1 METHLYNLNIERSV
15 LSSILFDPAIY
26 EEVAAQLKPSDF
38 YHPFHQNLFA
48 AMEELVREDQPI
60 DEEFLKEKLELKN
73 QFDEAAFIEV
83 LAANP
88 LSANISAYVKEI
100 KEKAIKRELV
110 HLTTEIKK
118 ITVEQDLPV
127 EDVLDEVHSKLY
139 KITTETSAQDFKDS
153 TEVMKST
160 LEHLLKMKKRGNS
173 ILIGLDTGFH
183 ELNLKTAGF
192 SPGDLIIIAARPSMG
207 KCLGKGTKVLMYDG
221 TLKNVEDVKVGDL
234 LMGDDS
240 TPRRVLSVTSGKERM
255 YWIRQNKG
263 IDYRV
268 NESHI
273 LSLKRSR
280 NEGSHQHGDVLNIS
294 VKEYLQKSDKF
305 KSNYKGYKV
314 AVEFEDKSVEIEP
327 YFLGLW
333 LGDGRRDDV
342 RITTDDHE
350 VVEYLQEYAKSLGL
364 KVNIYEHAD
373 KTPVYAITG
382 EKGEGNSLQKRL
394 RALNLLGNKHIPHKY
409 LANSTKKRLDLLA
422 GLIDSDGYYDE
433 SNGGYEITQKDYN
446 LAKQIKFLCD
456 TLGFRTSLIEKDVQY
471 NGEKRKFY
479 RVRFFGDVDKIP
491 VKVARKKAKKW
502 SRSRSWNQTGIKVE
516 YDGVDEYYGFEIDG
530 NRLFLLEDCTVTH
543 NTAFSLNIAQ
553 SVLDQNKGVVI
564 FSLEMPAEQLMLRM
578 LSAKA
583 AIPLQR
589 LRVGNLND
597 IEWAEISRLSDY
609 YDKRK
614 LFIDDEGSLNVHQL
628 RAKLRKLKSQHPE
641 IELAIIDYLQLMSGS
656 SNKDRHLEIS
666 EISRSLKMLARELEI
681 PIIALS
687 QLNRSLESRTDKRP
701 MLSDLR
707 ESGAIEQDADVIL
720 FVYRDDVYKLKEA
733 KEKAKEA
740 AQKGEKVDI
749 DIKEKSVEEAEI
761 IIGKQRNGPTGVVK
775 LYFHKDYVKF
785 AEEAAETVREYEMKE
800 SNIEIPPI

>member
-1 METHLYNLNIERSV
+1 MEAHLYNLNIERAV
-15 LSSILFDPAIY
+15 LSSILFDPAIF
-26 EEVAAQLKPSDF
+26 EDVAATLKPSDF
-38 YHPFHQNLFA
+38 YHPFHQNVFTV
-48 AMEELVREDQPI
+48 MEELWREDQPI
-60 DEEFLKEKLELKN
+60 DEEFIKEKLELKN
-73 QFDEAAFIEV
+73 QFDENAFLDI

-88 LSANISAYVKEI
+88 LSNTASYVKEI
-100 KEKAIKRELV
+100 KEKALKRELV

-127 EDVLDEVHSKLY
+127 ADVIDEVQSKLY
-139 KITTETSAQDFKDS
+139 QITTQTSSQDFKDS
-153 TEVMKST
+153 VEVMKET
-160 LEHLLKMKKRGNS
+160 LSHLLKMKEKGNS

-192 SPGDLIIIAARPSMG
+192 NAGDLIIIAARPSMG

-221 TLKNVEDVKVGDL
+221 TLKNVEDVQVGDL

-240 TPRRVLSVTSGKERM
+240 TPRRVLSLARGKEKM

-268 NESHI
+268 NASHI

-280 NEGSHQHGDVLNIS
+280 NENGHKHGEVLNIS
-294 VKEYLQKSDKF
+294 VEEFLQKSKKF
-305 KSNYKGYKV
+305 QSNYEGYKV
-314 AVEFEDKSVEIEP
+314 AVEFEDKPVEIEP
-327 YFLGLW
+327 CFLGLW
-333 LGDGRRDDV
+333 LGDGRSDDV
-342 RITTDDHE
+342 RITTDDEE
-350 VVEYLQEYAKSLGL
+350 VVCYLAEYAKRLGL
-364 KVNIYEHAD
+364 KLHKYEGEN
-373 KTPVYAITG
+373 KTPIYAITG
-382 EKGEGNSLQKRL
+382 KKGEGNSLQKRL
-394 RALNLLGNKHIPHKY
+394 RDLNLLGNKHIPHKY
-409 LANSTKKRLDLLA
+409 LANSTQKRLELLA
-422 GLIDSDGYYDE
+422 GIIDSDGYYDE
-433 SNGGYEITQKDYN
+433 SNGGYEIVQKSEI

-456 TLGFRTSLIEKDVQY
+456 TLGFRTSLIEKEVEY
-471 NGEKRKFY
+471 KEEKRKFY

-502 SRSRSWNQTGIKVE
+502 SCQRSWNQTGIKIE
-516 YDGVDEYYGFEIDG
+516 EDGVDEYYGFEIDG

-553 SVLDQNKGVVI
+553 SVLDHNKGVVI

-578 LSAKA
+578 ISAKA
-583 AIPLQR
+583 SIPLQR

-597 IEWAEISRLSDY
+597 IEWNAISKLSSY
-609 YDKRK
+609 YEKKK
-614 LFIDDEGSLNVHQL
+614 LFIDDEGSINVHQL

-656 SNKDRHLEIS
+656 GTKDRHLEIS
-666 EISRSLKMLARELEI
+666 EISRSLKLLARELQI

-687 QLNRSLESRTDKRP
+687 QLNRSLESRIDKRP

-733 KEKAKEA
+733 KQKAKEA
-740 AQKGEKVDI
+740 AAKGEKVDVPPI
-749 DIKEKSVEEAEI
+749 EEKKVEEAEI

-775 LYFHKDYVKF
+775 LWFHKEYVKF
-785 AEEAAETVREYEMKE
+785 AEEAAEVVREYEAKE
-800 SNIEIPPI
+800 SNIEIPQI

>member
-1 METHLYNLNIERSV
+1 MEAHLYNLNIERAV
-15 LSSILFDPAIY
+15 LSSIIFDPSLY
-26 EEVAAQLKPSDF
+26 EDVAAILKPEDF
-38 YHPFHQNLFA
+38 YHPFHKNIFA
-48 AMEELVREDQPI
+48 AMEELFREDEPI
-60 DEEFLKEKLELKN
+60 DEEFLKEKLILKKEFN
-73 QFDEAAFIEV
+73 ENEFLEI

-88 LSANISAYVKEI
+88 LSNTAAYVKEI

-118 ITVEQDLPV
+118 LTIEQDLPAT
-127 EDVLDEVHSKLY
+127 DAIDEIQSKLY
-139 KITTETSAQDFKDS
+139 KITQETSAKDFKS
-153 TEVMKST
+153 SIEVVKET
-160 LEHLLKMKKRGNS
+160 LNHILKMKEKGNS
-173 ILIGLDTGFH
+173 ILVGLDTGFH

-240 TPRRVLSVTSGKERM
+240 TPRRVLSITSGREKM
-255 YWIRQNKG
+255 YWIKQNKG

-280 NEGSHQHGDVLNIS
+280 NEGSHKHGEILNIS

-314 AVEFEDKSVEIEP
+314 AVEFEEKPLEIEP
-327 YFLGLW
+327 YFLGIW
-333 LGDGRRDDV
+333 LGDGRSDDV
-342 RITTDDHE
+342 RITVDDE
-350 VVEYLQEYAKSLGL
+350 EIVNYLNEYAKTLGL
-364 KVNIYEHAD
+364 KVNVYKSEN
-373 KTPVYAITG
+373 KTPIYAITG
-382 EKGEGNSLQKRL
+382 EKGGGNSLQKRL
-394 RALNLLGNKHIPHKY
+394 RDLNLLGNKHIPHKF
-409 LANSTKKRLDLLA
+409 LANSTKKRLELLA

-433 SNGGYEITQKDYN
+433 SSGGYEITQKDLN
-446 LAKQIKFLCD
+446 LARQIKFLCD
-456 TLGFRTSLIEKDVQY
+456 TLGFRTSLVEKDVNY
-471 NGEKRKFY
+471 NKEKRKYY

-491 VKVARKKAKKW
+491 VKVERKKAKGW
-502 SRSRSWNQTGIKVE
+502 SCIRSWNQTGIKVE
-516 YDGVDEYYGFEIDG
+516 FDKVDEYYGFEIDG

-553 SVLDQNKGVVI
+553 NVLDHNKGVAI
-564 FSLEMPAEQLMLRM
+564 FSLEMPAEQLLLRM

-589 LRVGNLND
+589 LRVGNLTD
-597 IEWAEISRLSDY
+597 AEWSEISRVSDY
-609 YDKRK
+609 MASRK
-614 LFIDDEGSLNVHQL
+614 LFIDDEGLINIHQL
-628 RAKLRKLKSQHPE
+628 RAKLRKLKSTHPD
-641 IELAIIDYLQLMSGS
+641 IELAIIDYLQLMSGG
-656 SNKDRHLEIS
+656 SNKERHLEIS
-666 EISRSLKMLARELEI
+666 EISRSLKLLARELEI

-687 QLNRSLESRTDKRP
+687 QLNRSLESRVDKRP

-720 FVYRDDVYKLKEA
+720 FVYRDDVYKIKEM

-740 AQKGEKVDI
+740 AKEGKKI
-749 DIKEKSVEEAEI
+749 DIQIPEKKVEEAEI

-785 AEEAAETVREYEMKE
+785 AQEATETIREYEIKE
-800 SNIEIPPI
+800 THIDIPPV